1 MEIVKTRKDVTMT
14 IAIEGILDSQTAP
27 QLEAEIVGKL
37 DGVAHLVF
45 DLSKLKFISSS
56 GLRTFLLTQRIMDTQ
71 GTMTIRNLPSE
82 FREYFD
88 ETGFSRIMRI
98 E

>member
-1 MEIVKTRKDVTMT
+1 MQIVKKRERLTLTVS
-14 IAIEGILDSQTAP
+14 IEGRLDSLTSP
-27 QLEAEIVGKL
+27 QLESELVGKL

-45 DLSKLKFISSS
+45 DLSKLEFISSS
-56 GLRTFLLTQRIMDTQ
+56 GLRMLFLIQKIMNSQ
-71 GTMTIRNLPSE
+71 GTMAIKNLPSE

-88 ETGFSRIMRI
+88 VTGFSRIMRI

>member
-14 IAIEGILDSQTAP
+14 IAIEGRLDSQTAP

-37 DGVAHLVF
+37 DGVAHLIF
-45 DLSKLKFISSS
+45 DLSKLEFISSS

>member
-14 IAIEGILDSQTAP
+14 IAIEGRLDSQTAP

-37 DGVAHLVF
+37 DGVAHLVL
-45 DLSKLKFISSS
+45 DLSKLEFISSS

>member
-14 IAIEGILDSQTAP
+14 IAIEGRLDSQTAP

-45 DLSKLKFISSS
+45 DLSKLEFISSS
-56 GLRTFLLTQRIMDTQ
+56 GLRTFLLTQRIMDAQ

>member
-14 IAIEGILDSQTAP
+14 IAIEGRLDSQTAP

-37 DGVAHLVF
+37 DGVAHLIF
-45 DLSKLKFISSS
+45 DLSKLEFISSS
-56 GLRTFLLTQRIMDTQ
+56 GLRTFLRTQRIMDTQ

>member
-14 IAIEGILDSQTAP
+14 IAIEGRLDSQTAP

-45 DLSKLKFISSS
+45 D
-56 GLRTFLLTQRIMDTQ
+56 
-71 GTMTIRNLPSE
+71 
-82 FREYFD
+82 
-88 ETGFSRIMRI
+88 FS
-98 E
+98 

>member
-14 IAIEGILDSQTAP
+14 LAIEGRLDSLTSP

-37 DGVAHLVF
+37 DGVAHLIF
-45 DLSKLKFISSS
+45 DLSKLEFISSS
-56 GLRTFLLTQRIMDTQ
+56 GLRTLLLTQKIMDKQ
-71 GTMTIRNLPSE
+71 GSMTIRNLPQK

-88 ETGFSRIMRI
+88 EVGFSRVMRI

>member
-14 IAIEGILDSQTAP
+14 IAIEGRLDSQTAP

-45 DLSKLKFISSS
+45 DLSKLEFISSS
-56 GLRTFLLTQRIMDTQ
+56 GLRTFLLTQRVMDTQ

>member
-14 IAIEGILDSQTAP
+14 IAIEGRLDSQTAP

-37 DGVAHLVF
+37 DGVAHLIF

-71 GTMTIRNLPSE
+71 GTLTIRNLPSE

>member
-14 IAIEGILDSQTAP
+14 IAIEGRLDSQTAP

-37 DGVAHLVF
+37 DGVAHLIF

-56 GLRTFLLTQRIMDTQ
+56 GLRTFLLTQRIMDAQ

>member
-14 IAIEGILDSQTAP
+14 IAIEGRLDSQTAP

-45 DLSKLKFISSS
+45 DLSKLEFISSS

>member
-14 IAIEGILDSQTAP
+14 LAIEGRLDSLTSP

-37 DGVAHLVF
+37 DGVAHLIF
-45 DLSKLKFISSS
+45 DLSKLEFISSS
-56 GLRTFLLTQRIMDTQ
+56 GLRTLLLTQKIMDKQ
-71 GTMTIRNLPSE
+71 GSMTIRNLPQE

-88 ETGFSRIMRI
+88 EVGFSRVMRI

>member
-14 IAIEGILDSQTAP
+14 IAIEGRLDSQTAP

-37 DGVAHLVF
+37 DGVAHLIF
-45 DLSKLKFISSS
+45 DLSKLEFISSS

-71 GTMTIRNLPSE
+71 GSMTIRNLPSE